1 MDPVRQG
8 GTKLNRQGLSAAS
21 LSWPQKD
28 CVLLGRPT
36 STAPHGGPPFTV
48 GDLTLADTCVRVMT
62 GVWCC
67 RQEEVKVKMVTSDD
81 DLTTDITL
89 EGDEEEL
96 DRFR

>member
-1 MDPVRQG
+1 M
-8 GTKLNRQGLSAAS
+8 AAIE
-21 LSWPQKD
+21 
-28 CVLLGRPT
+28 
-36 STAPHGGPPFTV
+36 
-48 GDLTLADTCVRVMT
+48 LTWLVPE
-62 GVWCC
+62 WCC